1 MLVIGAG
8 PSGLTAAAI
17 LAKAGMHVHVV
28 EAKAQPD
35 FRVRA
40 IGVTPPSLDILQTV
54 GASDALVRLG
64 TPVRQA
70 LVFDEARLLHTLRF
84 ASIHPDF
91 PFILS
96 VPQGH
101 TEAVLRDAAAGYPNL
116 SVSWGQ
122 RVVSLDPTAAGFQA
136 RTASGEA
143 VRAERVIVCTGSSG
157 EPLLPNPL
165 RLSKRYRQRFLI
177 GDYRDSGS
185 LGAQAVLVFT
195 ADGSVESFPLAR
207 GYRRWIV
214 QLPTRY
220 RNSLL
225 DAELADRLIRERVAY
240 RASRVLSDSLP
251 VGEPQW
257 WGSFQPQRRERQ
269 RFRIGGVFFAGDAA
283 HTMSP
288 IGGQGMNT
296 GIADAE
302 LAAHIIAAEAGV
314 ITPARGTG
322 GAGLDAVPDY
332 EAVRRRAYRAAADRA
347 AVSMAVGAATGH
359 VASRLRSLAIRAS
372 LPRLP
377 DRVIASHFAMLTI
390 PGGRSPLSG
399 LLDKDG
405 KFHDSKEKQS
415 RPLQSQAL

>member
-1 MLVIGAG
+1 VEYDVLVIGAG
-8 PSGLTAAAI
+8 PSGLTAAVI

-40 IGVTPPSLDILQTV
+40 IGVTPPSLEILQTV

-84 ASIHPDF
+84 ASIHPEF

-116 SVSWGQ
+116 SMSWGQ
-122 RVVSLDPTAAGFQA
+122 RVVSLEPSGPGHTTAAACVA
-136 RTASGEA
+136 RTGNGETVHA
-143 VRAERVIVCTGSSG
+143 RRVLVCTGSSG

-165 RLSKRYRQRFLI
+165 RLSKRYRHRFLI

-185 LGAQAVLVFT
+185 LGTQAVLVFT
-195 ADGSVESFPLAR
+195 ADGSVESFPLAQ

-220 RNSLL
+220 RNSVL

-240 RASRVLSDSLP
+240 RASRVLTDSLP

-257 WGSFQPQRRERQ
+257 WSSFQPQRRERQ

-302 LAAHIIAAEAGV
+302 LAAHIIAAEAG
-314 ITPARGTG
+314 
-322 GAGLDAVPDY
+322 GALPDY

-347 AVSMAVGAATGH
+347 AVSMAVGAATGRI
-359 VASRLRSLAIRAS
+359 ASRVRSIAIRAS
-372 LPRLP
+372 LSRIP
-377 DRVIASHFAMLTI
+377 DRIIASHFAMLTI

-399 LLDKDG
+399 LLDEDG
-405 KFHDSKEKQS
+405 KFHYPEEKQS